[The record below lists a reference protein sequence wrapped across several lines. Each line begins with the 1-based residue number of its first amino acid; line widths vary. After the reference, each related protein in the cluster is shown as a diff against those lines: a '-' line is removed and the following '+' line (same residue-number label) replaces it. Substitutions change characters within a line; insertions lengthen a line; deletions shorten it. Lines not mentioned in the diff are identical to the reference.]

1 MPQTPPRFI
10 DFMVYLPPTPCV
22 VGIYGSLGGGK
33 TLSAVDIAL
42 HFINHFNLV
51 CSNIQLKN
59 LSDRQKAYYSHFEDV
74 SKVDWFS
81 LPVGSPRGSGGSKRV
96 AVIIDELPELLD
108 QYSNG
113 KDYWIKVL
121 LSWLRHTSKRGQYV
135 FIITQDPSFI
145 LKPVRLLCAYWIKCE
160 DMGEYRIP
168 IIRLKIPFFKDL
180 ISRRTYNRDGT
191 CINGSL
197 NTARKS
203 VIGRFYNTAQG
214 LSLYNSSS
222 SFEFYDPFSRFM
234 FMYSKWDKYIK
245 FSSILFIVFVS
256 LFLVFCFRL

>member
-1 MPQTPPRFI
+1 
-10 DFMVYLPPTPCV
+10 MVYLPPVPCV

-42 HFINHFNLV
+42 HFIRSFNYV
-51 CSNIQLKN
+51 CSNIHLVN
-59 LSDRQKAYYSHFEDV
+59 LSDREKAYYSHFEDV

-96 AVIIDELPELLD
+96 AVIVDELPELLD

-113 KDYWIKVL
+113 KDYWIKVF

-145 LKPVRLLCAYWIKCE
+145 LKPVRLLCSYWIKCE
-160 DMGEYRIP
+160 DMGEFRFP
-168 IIRLKIPFFKDL
+168 LIRLKVPFFKDF

-203 VIGRFYNTAQG
+203 VVGRYYNTAQG
-214 LSLYNSSS
+214 LSLYNNSELIEFDDPYSLFMKQFSS
-222 SFEFYDPFSRFM
+222 Y
-234 FMYSKWDKYIK
+234 DKYVK
-245 FSSILFIVFVS
+245 FSSLIFLSFLALFIVFC
-256 LFLVFCFRL
+256 LRL